1 MNNSIRNITIIA
13 HVDHGK
19 TTLIDNLMKQS
30 GSFRENEIVD
40 ERLMDSGELEKERG
54 ITILAKPASIN
65 WKNSRVNII
74 DTPGHRD
81 FAAEVERVLSM
92 ADGALLLID
101 SAEGVMPQTKFVL
114 AKALRQGL
122 KPIVVINKL
131 DKPDQ
136 RANEVLEE
144 TFDLFVSLDA
154 NEEQLDFPVLY
165 ASGRSGWA
173 SKELDGPREN
183 LNPLLDL
190 IIDQV
195 KPAEFDKSKPFA
207 MLSTLL
213 YADSFLGRSLV
224 GRISQGTAKA
234 NQQIKAINLQREKV
248 DEGRLTKI
256 FRYEGTKKVTIDV
269 GEAGDIVVIAGLEKA
284 NVADTICDLDVNEP
298 IAATPIDPPTMS
310 ITITVNSSPLA
321 GIEGKKLTST
331 QIRDRLVLEAQNN
344 VGITFSENTGKDSFE
359 ISGRGEL
366 MLEILLTQMRREG
379 FEMTVSPP
387 KVLFK
392 KDDNGNRLEPIEEIT
407 MDLDEEYSSKVIDSM
422 NRRKGKLIDL
432 KDTGKDKKRL
442 IFHAPTRGLMGY
454 TSRFLTLTKGNG
466 VINRIFH
473 SYGKFEGEMEVR
485 RNGALISM
493 EKGKAVAFAIYN
505 LQARGEMFVTHND
518 SVYAGMIVGLAP
530 KPGDMII
537 NVMKGKKLTNMRTQ
551 GTDENVVLTPIRKM
565 SIAEQLS
572 ILNGDEA
579 LEITPKSCRLRKAI
593 LDPHERKK
601 SEKSGAAGDMSP
613 GGTGGMGM

>member
-1 MNNSIRNITIIA
+1 MNKKIRNITIIA

-19 TTLIDNLMKQS
+19 TTMIDSLMKQS
-30 GSFRENEIVD
+30 GLFRENEKVE

-54 ITILAKPASIN
+54 ITILAKPASIY
-65 WKNSRVNII
+65 WKDSRINII

-114 AKALRQGL
+114 AKALNQGL
-122 KPIVVINKL
+122 KPIVIINKL
-131 DKPDQ
+131 DKANQ
-136 RANEVLEE
+136 RADKVLDE

-173 SKELDGPREN
+173 SKDIDGPREN
-183 LNPLLDL
+183 LYPLLDL
-190 IIDQV
+190 ILDHV
-195 KPAEFDKSKPFA
+195 SPSKLDLDKPFA
-207 MLSTLL
+207 MLATLL

-224 GRISQGTAKA
+224 GKISQGTARA
-234 NQQIKAINLQREKV
+234 NQQIKAINLDGKQI
-248 DEGRLTKI
+248 DAGRLTKI
-256 FRYEGTKKVTIDV
+256 FRYEGTKRVPIEI
-269 GEAGDIVVIAGLEKA
+269 GEAGDIVIIAGLQNA
-284 NVADTICDLDVNEP
+284 NVADTICDLEVTEP
-298 IAATPIDPPTMS
+298 ISAIPIDPPTMV
-310 ITITVNSSPLA
+310 IKVTANNSPLA
-321 GIEGKKLTST
+321 GTEGKKLTSV
-331 QIRDRLVLEAQNN
+331 QIRARLLQEADNN
-344 VGITFSENTGKDSFE
+344 VGIIFSENKNKDTFE

-387 KVLFK
+387 RVLFR
-392 KDDNGNRLEPIEEIT
+392 KDENGNKLEPIEEIT
-407 MDLDEEYSSKVIDSM
+407 IDLDDEFSSKVIDSM

-432 KDTGKDKKRL
+432 KDTGKGKKRL

-454 TSRFLTLTKGNG
+454 TSKFLTTTKGTG
-466 VINRIFH
+466 VINRIFY
-473 SYGKFEGEMEVR
+473 SFDKFEGKIDSR
-485 RNGALISM
+485 KNGALISM
-493 EKGKAVAFAIYN
+493 ENGKAVAFAIFN
-505 LQARGEMFVTHND
+505 LQARGELFVTHND
-518 SVYAGMIVGLAP
+518 PVYVGQIVGLNNRSE
-530 KPGDMII
+530 DLQI
-537 NVMKGKKLTNMRTQ
+537 NVLKGKKLTNMRTQ

-572 ILNGDEA
+572 ILNFDEA

-593 LDPHERKK
+593 LDPHERKRL
-601 SEKSGAAGDMSP
+601 EKNISI
-613 GGTGGMGM
+613 

>member
-1 MNNSIRNITIIA
+1 MNNNIRNITIIA

-19 TTLIDNLMKQS
+19 TTMIDTLMKQS
-30 GSFRENEIVD
+30 GSFRENEVVD

-65 WKNSRVNII
+65 WKDSRINII

-114 AKALRQGL
+114 AKALKQGL
-122 KPIVVINKL
+122 KPIVIINKL
-131 DKPDQ
+131 DKADQ
-136 RANEVLEE
+136 RANEVLDE

-173 SKELDGPREN
+173 SKEVDGPREN
-183 LNPLLDL
+183 LHPLLDL
-190 IIDQV
+190 ILEHV
-195 KPAEFDKSKPFA
+195 NPAELDKTKPFA

-224 GRISQGTAKA
+224 GKISQGTAKA
-234 NQQIKAINLQREKV
+234 NQPIKAINLKGEKV

-256 FRYEGTKKVTIDV
+256 FRYEGTKKVPIEV
-269 GEAGDIVVIAGLEKA
+269 GEAGDIVIIAGLEKA
-284 NVADTICDLDVNEP
+284 NVADTICDLEVTEP
-298 IAATPIDPPTMS
+298 IHATPIDPPTMS
-310 ITITVNSSPLA
+310 ITISVNSSPLA
-321 GIEGKKLTST
+321 GTEGKKLTST
-331 QIRDRLVLEAQNN
+331 QIRDRLVTEAQNN
-344 VGITFSENTGKDSFE
+344 VGISFSQNNNVDAFV

-387 KVLFK
+387 KVLYQ
-392 KDDNGNRLEPIEEIT
+392 KDENGNRMEPIEEIT
-407 MDLDEEYSSKVIDSM
+407 VDLDEEFSSKIIDSM
-422 NRRKGKLIDL
+422 NRRKGKLLDL

-454 TSRFLTLTKGNG
+454 TSRFLTLTKGTG

-473 SYGKFEGEMEVR
+473 GYGKFEGEMDGR
-485 RNGALISM
+485 KNGALISM
-493 EKGKAVAFAIYN
+493 ANGKAVAFAIFN

-518 SVYAGMIVGLAP
+518 PVYEGMIVGLAP
-530 KPGDMII
+530 KAGDMII
-537 NVMKGKKLTNMRTQ
+537 NVMKGKQLTNMRTQ
-551 GTDENVVLTPIRKM
+551 GTDENVVLTPVRQM

-572 ILNGDEA
+572 MLNTDEA
-579 LEITPKSCRLRKAI
+579 LEITPKSLRLRKAI
-593 LDPHERKK
+593 LNPNDRKK
-601 SEKSGAAGDMSP
+601 NEKSSTP
-613 GGTGGMGM
+613 L

>member
-1 MNNSIRNITIIA
+1 MTTSIRNITIIA

-30 GSFRENEIVD
+30 GSFRENEVVD

-65 WKNSRVNII
+65 WKDSRINII

-114 AKALRQGL
+114 AKALKQGL

-131 DKPDQ
+131 DKADQ
-136 RANEVLEE
+136 RADEVLNE

-154 NEEQLDFPVLY
+154 NEEQLDFPVIY
-165 ASGRSGWA
+165 ASGRSGRA
-173 SKELDGPREN
+173 SNEIDGPREN

-190 IIDQV
+190 VIDHV

-234 NQQIKAINLQREKV
+234 NQQIKAINLDGEKV

-256 FRYEGTKKVTIDV
+256 FRYEGTKKVPIEV

-284 NVADTICDLDVNEP
+284 NVADTICDTEVDIP
-298 IAATPIDPPTMS
+298 IQATPIDPPTMS
-310 ITITVNSSPLA
+310 IKITVNSSPLA
-321 GIEGKKLTST
+321 GTEGKKLTST
-331 QIRDRLVLEAQNN
+331 QIRERLVQEAQNN
-344 VGITFSENTGKDSFE
+344 VGISFSENENKDSFE

-387 KVLFK
+387 RVLFQK
-392 KDDNGNRLEPIEEIT
+392 NENGEKLEPIEEIT
-407 MDLDEEYSSKVIDSM
+407 MDIDEEFSSKVIDSM
-422 NRRKGKLIDL
+422 NKRKGKLIDL
-432 KDTGKDKKRL
+432 KDTGKNKKRL

-454 TSRFLTLTKGNG
+454 TSRFLTLTKGTR

-473 SYGKFEGEMEVR
+473 SYGKFEGDMEGR

-493 EKGKAVAFAIYN
+493 EQGKAVAFAIYN

-518 SVYAGMIVGLAP
+518 PVYSGMIVGLSP

-551 GTDENVVLTPIRKM
+551 GTDENVVLTPVRKM

-572 ILNGDEA
+572 MLNSDEA
-579 LEITPKSCRLRKAI
+579 LEITPNSCRLRKAV

-601 SEKSGAAGDMSP
+601 LSKLSEAS
-613 GGTGGMGM
+613 

>member
-1 MNNSIRNITIIA
+1 MKNNIRNITIIA

-19 TTLIDNLMKQS
+19 TTMIDTLMKQS
-30 GSFRENEIVD
+30 GSFRENEVVD

-54 ITILAKPASIN
+54 ITILAKPASID
-65 WKNSRVNII
+65 WQESRVNII

-114 AKALRQGL
+114 AKALKQGL

-131 DKPDQ
+131 DKADQ
-136 RANEVLEE
+136 RANEVLDE

-173 SKELDGPREN
+173 SKEVDGPREN
-183 LNPLLDL
+183 LHPLLDL
-190 IIDQV
+190 IIEHV
-195 KPAEFDKSKPFA
+195 KPAELDKTKPFA

-234 NQQIKAINLQREKV
+234 NQPIKAINLKGEKV
-248 DEGRLTKI
+248 DEGKLTKI
-256 FRYEGTKKVTIDV
+256 FRYEGTKKVPIEI

-284 NVADTICDLDVNEP
+284 NVADTICDPELNEP
-298 IAATPIDPPTMS
+298 IPATPIDPPTMS
-310 ITITVNSSPLA
+310 ITISVNSSPLA
-321 GIEGKKLTST
+321 GTEGKKLTST
-331 QIRDRLVLEAQNN
+331 QIRDRLVSEAQNN
-344 VGITFSENTGKDSFE
+344 VGITFSQNANVDSFV

-387 KVLFK
+387 KVLYQ
-392 KDDNGNRLEPIEEIT
+392 KDEAGNKLEPIEEIT
-407 MDLDEEYSSKVIDSM
+407 VDLDEEYSSKIIDSM
-422 NRRKGKLIDL
+422 NRRKGKLLDL
-432 KDTGKDKKRL
+432 KDTGKNKKRL
-442 IFHAPTRGLMGY
+442 VFHAPTRGLMGY
-454 TSRFLTLTKGNG
+454 TSRFLTLTKGTG

-473 SYGKFEGEMEVR
+473 GYGKFEGEMDGR
-485 RNGALISM
+485 KNGALISM
-493 EKGKAVAFAIYN
+493 STGKAVAFAIFN

-518 SVYAGMIVGLAP
+518 PVYEGMIVGLTP

-537 NVMKGKKLTNMRTQ
+537 NVMKGKQLTNMRTQ
-551 GTDENVVLTPIRKM
+551 GTDENVVLTPVRQM

-572 ILNGDEA
+572 MLNTDEA
-579 LEITPKSCRLRKAI
+579 LEITPKSLRLRKAI
-593 LDPHERKK
+593 LNPHDRKK
-601 SEKSGAAGDMSP
+601 SEKSGAAA
-613 GGTGGMGM
+613 

>member
-1 MNNSIRNITIIA
+1 MDNNIRNITIIA

-19 TTLIDNLMKQS
+19 TTMIDALMKQS
-30 GSFRENEIVD
+30 GSFRENEVIE

-65 WKNSRVNII
+65 WQDSRINII

-114 AKALRQGL
+114 AKTLKQGL
-122 KPIVVINKL
+122 KPIVIINKL

-136 RANEVLEE
+136 RAEEVLDE

-173 SKELDGPREN
+173 SKEVDGPREN
-183 LNPLLDL
+183 LHPLLDL
-190 IIDQV
+190 ILEHVQPD
-195 KPAEFDKSKPFA
+195 ELDSNKPFA

-224 GRISQGTAKA
+224 GKISQGSAKA
-234 NQQIKAINLQREKV
+234 NQKIKAINLQGEKV

-256 FRYEGTKKVTIDV
+256 FRYEGTKKVPIEV

-284 NVADTICDLDVNEP
+284 NVADTICDLEINEP
-298 IAATPIDPPTMS
+298 IPATPIDPPTMS
-310 ITITVNSSPLA
+310 IKVTVNSSPLA
-321 GIEGKKLTST
+321 GTEGKKLTST
-331 QIRDRLVLEAQNN
+331 QIRDRLILEAQNN
-344 VGITFSENTGKDSFE
+344 VGITFSENKNNDTFE

-379 FEMTVSPP
+379 FEMTISPP

-392 KDDNGNRLEPIEEIT
+392 KDENGNKLEPIEEIT
-407 MDLDEEYSSKVIDSM
+407 MDLDEEHSSKVIDSM

-466 VINRIFH
+466 IINRIFH
-473 SYGKFEGEMEVR
+473 SYGKYEGEMEGR

-493 EKGKAVAFAIYN
+493 ETGKAVAFAIFN

-518 SVYAGMIVGLAP
+518 PVYVGMIVGLAP
-530 KPGDMII
+530 KAGDLQI

-551 GTDENVVLTPIRKM
+551 GTDENVVLTPVRKM

-572 ILNGDEA
+572 ILNTDEA

-593 LDPHERKK
+593 LNPHERKK
-601 SEKSGAAGDMSP
+601 SERASASAA
-613 GGTGGMGM
+613 

>member
-1 MNNSIRNITIIA
+1 MSNNIRNITIIA

-19 TTLIDNLMKQS
+19 TTMIDNLMKQS
-30 GSFRENEIVD
+30 GSFRDNEVVD

-65 WKNSRVNII
+65 WKDSRINII

-114 AKALRQGL
+114 AKALKQGL

-131 DKPDQ
+131 DKADQ
-136 RANEVLEE
+136 RANEVLDE

-154 NEEQLDFPVLY
+154 NEDQLDFPVLY

-173 SKELDGPREN
+173 SKEVDGLREN
-183 LNPLLDL
+183 LHPLLDL
-190 IIDQV
+190 IIEHV
-195 KPAEFDKSKPFA
+195 KPAELDKTKPFA

-234 NQQIKAINLQREKV
+234 NQPIKAINLKGEKV
-248 DEGRLTKI
+248 DEGKLTKI
-256 FRYEGTKKVTIDV
+256 FRYEGTKKVPIEI

-284 NVADTICDLDVNEP
+284 NVADTICDPELNEP
-298 IAATPIDPPTMS
+298 IPATPIDPPTMS
-310 ITITVNSSPLA
+310 ITISVNSSPLA
-321 GIEGKKLTST
+321 GTEGKKLTST
-331 QIRDRLVLEAQNN
+331 QIRDRLVSEAQNN
-344 VGITFSENTGKDSFE
+344 VGITFSQNANVDSFV

-387 KVLFK
+387 KVLFQ
-392 KDDNGNRLEPIEEIT
+392 KDEAGNKLEPIEEIT
-407 MDLDEEYSSKVIDSM
+407 VDLDEEFSSKIIDSM
-422 NRRKGKLIDL
+422 NRRKGKLLDL

-442 IFHAPTRGLMGY
+442 VFHAPTRGLMGY
-454 TSRFLTLTKGNG
+454 TSRFLTLTKGTG

-473 SYGKFEGEMEVR
+473 GYGKFEGEMDGR
-485 RNGALISM
+485 KNGALISM
-493 EKGKAVAFAIYN
+493 STGKAVAFAIFN

-518 SVYAGMIVGLAP
+518 PVYEGMIVGITP

-537 NVMKGKKLTNMRTQ
+537 NVMKGKQLTNMRTQ
-551 GTDENVVLTPIRKM
+551 GTDENVVLTPVRQM

-572 ILNGDEA
+572 MLNTDEA
-579 LEITPKSCRLRKAI
+579 LEITPKSLRLRKAI
-593 LDPHERKK
+593 LNPHDRKK
-601 SEKSGAAGDMSP
+601 SEKSGAAA
-613 GGTGGMGM
+613 

>member
-1 MNNSIRNITIIA
+1 MSNNIRNITIIA

-19 TTLIDNLMKQS
+19 TTMIDNLMKQS
-30 GSFRENEIVD
+30 GSFRENEVVD

-54 ITILAKPASIN
+54 ITILAKPASID
-65 WKNSRVNII
+65 WQNSRVNII

-114 AKALRQGL
+114 AKALKQGL

-131 DKPDQ
+131 DKADQ
-136 RANEVLEE
+136 RANEVLDE

-154 NEEQLDFPVLY
+154 NEEQLDFPVMY

-173 SKELDGPREN
+173 SKEVDGPRDN
-183 LNPLLDL
+183 LHPLLDL
-190 IIDQV
+190 IIDHV
-195 KPAEFDKSKPFA
+195 KPAELDKTKPFA

-234 NQQIKAINLQREKV
+234 NQPIKAINLKGEKV
-248 DEGRLTKI
+248 DEGKLTKI
-256 FRYEGTKKVTIDV
+256 FRYEGTKKVPIEV

-284 NVADTICDLDVNEP
+284 NVADTICDPELNDP
-298 IAATPIDPPTMS
+298 IPATPIDPPTMS
-310 ITITVNSSPLA
+310 ITISVNSSPLA
-321 GIEGKKLTST
+321 GTEGKKLTST
-331 QIRDRLVLEAQNN
+331 QIRDRLVQEAQNN
-344 VGITFSENTGKDSFE
+344 VGITFSQNANVDSFV

-387 KVLFK
+387 KVLYQQ
-392 KDDNGNRLEPIEEIT
+392 DEAGNKLEPIEEIT
-407 MDLDEEYSSKVIDSM
+407 VDLDEEFSSKIIDSM
-422 NRRKGKLIDL
+422 NRRKGKLLDL

-454 TSRFLTLTKGNG
+454 TSRFLTLTKGTG

-473 SYGKFEGEMEVR
+473 GYGKFEGEMDGR
-485 RNGALISM
+485 KNGALISM
-493 EKGKAVAFAIYN
+493 ATGKAVAFAIFN

-518 SVYAGMIVGLAP
+518 PVYEGMIVGLAP

-537 NVMKGKKLTNMRTQ
+537 NVMKGKQLTNMRTQ
-551 GTDENVVLTPIRKM
+551 GTDENVVLTPVRKM

-572 ILNGDEA
+572 MLNTDEA
-579 LEITPKSCRLRKAI
+579 LEITPKSLRLRKAI
-593 LDPHERKK
+593 LNPNDRKK
-601 SEKSGAAGDMSP
+601 NEKSSTP
-613 GGTGGMGM
+613 L

>member
-1 MNNSIRNITIIA
+1 MSNNIRNITIIA

-19 TTLIDNLMKQS
+19 TTMIDNLMKQS
-30 GSFRENEIVD
+30 GSFRENEVVD

-54 ITILAKPASIN
+54 ITILAKPASID
-65 WKNSRVNII
+65 WQGTRVNII

-114 AKALRQGL
+114 AKALKQGL

-131 DKPDQ
+131 DKADQ
-136 RANEVLEE
+136 RANEVLDE

-154 NEEQLDFPVLY
+154 NEEQLDFPVMY

-173 SKELDGPREN
+173 DKEVDGPREN
-183 LNPLLDL
+183 LHPLLDL
-190 IIDQV
+190 IIEHV
-195 KPAEFDKSKPFA
+195 KPADLDKTKPFA

-224 GRISQGTAKA
+224 GKISQGTAKA
-234 NQQIKAINLQREKV
+234 NQPIKAINLKGEKV

-256 FRYEGTKKVTIDV
+256 FRYEGTKKVPIEV

-284 NVADTICDLDVNEP
+284 NVADTICDLEVNDP
-298 IAATPIDPPTMS
+298 LPATPIDPPTMS
-310 ITITVNSSPLA
+310 ITISVNSSPLA
-321 GIEGKKLTST
+321 GTEGKKLTST
-331 QIRDRLVLEAQNN
+331 QIRDRLVTEAQNN
-344 VGITFSENTGKDSFE
+344 VGISFSQNANVDAFV

-387 KVLFK
+387 KVLYQ

-407 MDLDEEYSSKVIDSM
+407 VDVDEEFSSKIIDSM
-422 NRRKGKLIDL
+422 NRRKGKLLDL

-454 TSRFLTLTKGNG
+454 TSRFLTLTKGTG

-473 SYGKFEGEMEVR
+473 GYGKFEGEMDGR
-485 RNGALISM
+485 KNGALISM
-493 EKGKAVAFAIYN
+493 ANGKAVAFAIFN

-518 SVYAGMIVGLAP
+518 PVYEGMIVGLAP

-537 NVMKGKKLTNMRTQ
+537 NVMKGKQLTNIRTQ
-551 GTDENVVLTPIRKM
+551 GTDENVVLTPVRQM

-572 ILNGDEA
+572 MLNTDEA
-579 LEITPKSCRLRKAI
+579 LEITPKSLRLRKAI
-593 LDPHERKK
+593 LNPNDRKK
-601 SEKSGAAGDMSP
+601 NEKSGTP
-613 GGTGGMGM
+613 L

>member
-1 MNNSIRNITIIA
+1 MNTPIRNITIIA

-30 GSFRENEIVD
+30 GSFRDNEIID

-65 WKNSRVNII
+65 WKDSRVNII

-114 AKALRQGL
+114 AKALKQGL

-131 DKPDQ
+131 DKADQ
-136 RANEVLEE
+136 RANEVLDE

-154 NEEQLDFPVLY
+154 NEEQLDFPVIY

-173 SKELDGPREN
+173 DKKVDGPRKN
-183 LNPLLDL
+183 LNTLLDL
-190 IIDQV
+190 IIEHV
-195 KPAEFDKSKPFA
+195 KPVEFDKNKPFA

-213 YADSFLGRSLV
+213 YADSYLGRSLV

-234 NQQIKAINLQREKV
+234 NQQIKAINLKGEKV

-256 FRYEGTKKVTIDV
+256 FRYEGNKKVPIEI
-269 GEAGDIVVIAGLEKA
+269 GEAGDIVIVAGLEKA
-284 NVADTICDLDVNEP
+284 NVADTICDLEVNNP
-298 IAATPIDPPTMS
+298 IKATPIDPPTMS
-310 ITITVNSSPLA
+310 IKITVNSSPLA
-321 GIEGKKLTST
+321 GTEGKKLTST
-331 QIRDRLVLEAQNN
+331 QIRERLILEAQNN
-344 VGITFSENTGKDSFE
+344 VGITFSENENRDSFE

-387 KVLFK
+387 KVLYNRN
-392 KDDNGNRLEPIEEIT
+392 DNGDKLEPIEEIT
-407 MDLDEEYSSKVIDSM
+407 VDLDEEYSSKVIDSM

-432 KDTGKDKKRL
+432 KDTGKNKKRL
-442 IFHAPTRGLMGY
+442 LFHAPTRGLMGY
-454 TSRFLTLTKGNG
+454 TSRFLTLTKGTG

-473 SYGKFEGEMEVR
+473 SYGNFEGEMEGR

-493 EKGKAVAFAIYN
+493 EQGKAVAFAIFN

-518 SVYAGMIVGLAP
+518 PVYTGMIVGLAP

-551 GTDENVVLTPIRKM
+551 GTDENVVLTPVRKM

-572 ILNGDEA
+572 MLNTDEA

-601 SEKSGAAGDMSP
+601 SEKSIKTA
-613 GGTGGMGM
+613 

>member
-1 MNNSIRNITIIA
+1 MDNNIRNITIIA

-19 TTLIDNLMKQS
+19 TTMIDALMKQS
-30 GSFRENEIVD
+30 GSFRENEVIE

-65 WKNSRVNII
+65 WQDSRINII

-114 AKALRQGL
+114 AKTLKQGL
-122 KPIVVINKL
+122 KPIVIINKL

-136 RANEVLEE
+136 RAEKVLDE

-173 SKELDGPREN
+173 SKEIDGSREN
-183 LNPLLDL
+183 LHPLLDL
-190 IIDQV
+190 ILEHV
-195 KPAEFDKSKPFA
+195 KPDELDKNKPFA

-224 GRISQGTAKA
+224 GKISQGSPKA
-234 NQQIKAINLQREKV
+234 NQQIKAINLQGEKV

-256 FRYEGTKKVTIDV
+256 FRYEGTKKVPIEV

-284 NVADTICDLDVNEP
+284 NVADTICNLEVNQP
-298 IAATPIDPPTMS
+298 ISATPIDPPTMA
-310 ITITVNSSPLA
+310 IKVTVNSSPLA
-321 GIEGKKLTST
+321 GTEGKKLTST
-331 QIRDRLVLEAQNN
+331 QIRSRLILEAQNN
-344 VGITFSENTGKDSFE
+344 VGITFSENQHKDAFE

-387 KVLFK
+387 RVLFR
-392 KDDNGNRLEPIEEIT
+392 KDENGNKLEPIEEIT
-407 MDLDEEYSSKVIDSM
+407 MDLDEEHSSKVIDSM

-454 TSRFLTLTKGNG
+454 TSRFLTLTKGTG

-473 SYGKFEGEMEVR
+473 SYGKYEGEMDGR

-493 EKGKAVAFAIYN
+493 EKGKAVAFAIFN

-551 GTDENVVLTPIRKM
+551 GTDENVVLTPVRKM

-572 ILNGDEA
+572 MLNSDEA

-593 LDPHERKK
+593 LNPHERKK
-601 SEKSGAAGDMSP
+601 SEKSGAAA
-613 GGTGGMGM
+613 

>member
-1 MNNSIRNITIIA
+1 MTKDIRNITIIA

-19 TTLIDNLMKQS
+19 TTLIDTLMKQS
-30 GSFRENEIVD
+30 GSFRDNEVVE
-40 ERLMDSGELEKERG
+40 ERVMDSGELEKERG
-54 ITILAKPASIN
+54 ITILAKPTSID
-65 WKNSRVNII
+65 WKESRVNII

-81 FAAEVERVLSM
+81 FAAEVERVLHM

-114 AKALRQGL
+114 AKALKQGL

-131 DKPDQ
+131 DKADQ
-136 RANEVLEE
+136 RANEVLDE

-173 SKELDGPREN
+173 SKEINGPREN
-183 LNPLLDL
+183 LHPLLDL
-190 IIDQV
+190 IINHV
-195 KPAEFDKSKPFA
+195 KPAKLDKTKPFA

-224 GRISQGTAKA
+224 GRINQGTARA
-234 NQQIKAINLQREKV
+234 NQQIKAINLKNEKV

-256 FRYEGTKKVTIDV
+256 FRYEGTKKVPIEI
-269 GEAGDIVVIAGLEKA
+269 GEAGDIVIIAGLEKA
-284 NVADTICDLDVNEP
+284 NVADTICDLEINEP
-298 IAATPIDPPTMS
+298 ISATPIDPPTMS
-310 ITITVNSSPLA
+310 ITVTVNSSPLA
-321 GIEGKKLTST
+321 GTEGKKLTST
-331 QIRDRLVLEAQNN
+331 QIRSRLMLEAENN
-344 VGITFSENTGKDSFE
+344 VGITFGENENKDAFV

-387 KVLFK
+387 KVLFQ
-392 KDDNGNRLEPIEEIT
+392 KDNNGNKLEPIEEIT
-407 MDLDEEYSSKVIDSM
+407 MDLDEEHSSKVIDSM

-432 KDTGKDKKRL
+432 KDTGKNKKRL

-454 TSRFLTLTKGNG
+454 TSRFLTLTKGTG
-466 VINRIFH
+466 VINRLFH
-473 SYGKFEGEMEVR
+473 AYGAYTGDMEGR

-493 EKGKAVAFAIYN
+493 EKGKAVAFAIFN

-518 SVYAGMIVGLAP
+518 PVYEGMIVGLSS
-530 KPGDMII
+530 KSGDLEI

-551 GTDENVVLTPIRKM
+551 GTDENVVLTPVRKM
-565 SIAEQLS
+565 AIAEQLS
-572 ILNGDEA
+572 MLNTDEA

-593 LDPHERKK
+593 LNPHDRKRQSK
-601 SEKSGAAGDMSP
+601 AS
-613 GGTGGMGM
+613 

>member
-1 MNNSIRNITIIA
+1 MNNNIRNITIIA

-19 TTLIDNLMKQS
+19 TTMIDTLMKQS
-30 GSFRENEIVD
+30 GSFRENEVVD
-40 ERLMDSGELEKERG
+40 ERLMDSGELEKERE
-54 ITILAKPASIN
+54 ITILAKPASIT
-65 WKNSRVNII
+65 WKDSRINII

-114 AKALRQGL
+114 AKALKQGL
-122 KPIVVINKL
+122 KPIVIINKL
-131 DKPDQ
+131 DKADQ
-136 RANEVLEE
+136 RANEVLDE

-173 SKELDGPREN
+173 SKEVDGPREN
-183 LNPLLDL
+183 LHPLLDL
-190 IIDQV
+190 ILEHV
-195 KPAEFDKSKPFA
+195 KPDDLDKTKPFA

-224 GRISQGTAKA
+224 GKISQGTAKA
-234 NQQIKAINLQREKV
+234 NQPIKAINLKGEKV

-256 FRYEGTKKVTIDV
+256 FRYEGTKKVPIEV
-269 GEAGDIVVIAGLEKA
+269 GEAGDIVIIAGLEKA
-284 NVADTICDLDVNEP
+284 NVADTICDPEVNEP
-298 IAATPIDPPTMS
+298 LPATPIDPPTMS
-310 ITITVNSSPLA
+310 ITISVNSSPLA
-321 GIEGKKLTST
+321 GTEGKKLTST
-331 QIRDRLVLEAQNN
+331 QIRDRLVTEAQNN
-344 VGITFSENTGKDSFE
+344 VGISFSQNNNVDAFV

-387 KVLFK
+387 KVLYQ
-392 KDDNGNRLEPIEEIT
+392 KDENGNRMEPIEEIT
-407 MDLDEEYSSKVIDSM
+407 VDLDEEFSSKIIDSM
-422 NRRKGKLIDL
+422 NRRKGKLLDL

-454 TSRFLTLTKGNG
+454 TSRFLTLTKGTG

-473 SYGKFEGEMEVR
+473 GYGKFEGEMDGR
-485 RNGALISM
+485 KNGALISM
-493 EKGKAVAFAIYN
+493 SNGKAVAFAIFN

-518 SVYAGMIVGLAP
+518 PVYEGMIVGLAP
-530 KPGDMII
+530 KAGDMII
-537 NVMKGKKLTNMRTQ
+537 NVMKGKQLTNMRTQ
-551 GTDENVVLTPIRKM
+551 GTDENVVLTPVRQM

-572 ILNGDEA
+572 MLNTDEA
-579 LEITPKSCRLRKAI
+579 LEITPKSLRLRKAI
-593 LDPHERKK
+593 LNPNDRKK
-601 SEKSGAAGDMSP
+601 NEKSSTP
-613 GGTGGMGM
+613 L

>member
-1 MNNSIRNITIIA
+1 MSNNIRNITIIA

-19 TTLIDNLMKQS
+19 TTMIDSLMKQS
-30 GSFRENEIVD
+30 GSFRENEVIE

-65 WKNSRVNII
+65 WQDSRINII

-114 AKALRQGL
+114 AKALKQGL

-136 RANEVLEE
+136 RANEVLDE

-154 NEEQLDFPVLY
+154 NEEQLDFPVIY

-173 SKELDGPREN
+173 SKEIDGTRKN

-190 IIDQV
+190 VIDHV
-195 KPAEFDKSKPFA
+195 KPPKLDNTKPFA

-213 YADSFLGRSLV
+213 YADTFLGRSLV

-234 NQQIKAINLQREKV
+234 NQQIKAINLNGKKV

-256 FRYEGTKKVTIDV
+256 FRYEGTKKVPIEV
-269 GEAGDIVVIAGLEKA
+269 GEAGDIVVVAGLEKA
-284 NVADTICDLDVNEP
+284 NVADTICDLVINDP
-298 IAATPIDPPTMS
+298 IKATPIDPPTMS
-310 ITITVNSSPLA
+310 IKITANKSTLA
-321 GIEGKKLTST
+321 NKKKKKLTST
-331 QIRDRLVLEAQNN
+331 QIRERLILEAQNN
-344 VGITFSENTGKDSFE
+344 VGITFAENDNKDAFE

-387 KVLFK
+387 KVLYQQDKDGK
-392 KDDNGNRLEPIEEIT
+392 KLEPIEEIT
-407 MDLDEEYSSKVIDSM
+407 MDLDEEYSSKVIDSI

-454 TSRFLTLTKGNG
+454 TSRFLTLTKGTG

-473 SYGKFEGEMEVR
+473 SYGRFEGEMEGR

-493 EKGKAVAFAIYN
+493 EQGKAVAFAIFN
-505 LQARGEMFVTHND
+505 LQARGEMFITHND
-518 SVYAGMIVGLAP
+518 PVYTGMIVGLAP

-551 GTDENVVLTPIRKM
+551 GTDENVVLTPVRKM

-572 ILNGDEA
+572 ILNTDEA

-593 LDPHERKK
+593 LNPHERKK
-601 SEKSGAAGDMSP
+601 SEKILAQ
-613 GGTGGMGM
+613 

>member
-1 MNNSIRNITIIA
+1 MINNIRNITIIA

-19 TTLIDNLMKQS
+19 TTMIDSLMKQS
-30 GSFRENEIVD
+30 GSFRENEIVE

-65 WKNSRVNII
+65 WKNSRINII

-114 AKALRQGL
+114 SKALKQGL
-122 KPIVVINKL
+122 KPIVIINKL
-131 DKPDQ
+131 DKLNQ
-136 RANEVLEE
+136 RAEEVLDE

-173 SKELDGPREN
+173 SKEVDGSKEN
-183 LNPLLDL
+183 LHPLLDL
-190 IIDQV
+190 ILEHV
-195 KPAEFDKSKPFA
+195 KPAELDDSKPFA

-213 YADSFLGRSLV
+213 YADTFLGRSLV
-224 GRISQGTAKA
+224 GKISQGTAKA
-234 NQQIKAINLQREKV
+234 NQQIKAINLQGEKV

-256 FRYEGTKKVTIDV
+256 FRYEGTKKVPIEV
-269 GEAGDIVVIAGLEKA
+269 GVAGDIVVIAGLEKA
-284 NVADTICDLDVNEP
+284 NVADTICNLEVKDP
-298 IAATPIDPPTMS
+298 IPATPIDPPTMS
-310 ITITVNSSPLA
+310 IKVTVNSSPLA

-331 QIRDRLVLEAQNN
+331 QIRDRLILEAQNN
-344 VGITFSENTGKDSFE
+344 VGITFSENENNDAFE

-387 KVLFK
+387 KVLYQQ
-392 KDDNGNRLEPIEEIT
+392 DENGNKLEPIEEIT
-407 MDLDEEYSSKVIDSM
+407 IDLDEEHSSKVIDSM

-442 IFHAPTRGLMGY
+442 IFRAPTRGLMGY

-473 SYGKFEGEMEVR
+473 SYGKYEGEMEGR

-493 EKGKAVAFAIYN
+493 ETGKAVAFAIFN

-518 SVYAGMIVGLAP
+518 PIYVGMIVGLAP
-530 KPGDMII
+530 KSGDLQI

-551 GTDENVVLTPIRKM
+551 GTDENVVLTPVRKM

-572 ILNGDEA
+572 ILNNDEA

-593 LDPHERKK
+593 LDPHARKK
-601 SEKSGAAGDMSP
+601 SEKSSASAA
-613 GGTGGMGM
+613 

>member
-1 MNNSIRNITIIA
+1 MRNNIRNITIIA

-19 TTLIDNLMKQS
+19 TTMIDSLMKQS
-30 GSFRENEIVD
+30 GSFRENEVVE

-65 WKNSRVNII
+65 WQGSRINII

-114 AKALRQGL
+114 AKTLKQGL
-122 KPIVVINKL
+122 KPIVIINKL

-136 RANEVLEE
+136 RAEEVLDE

-173 SKELDGPREN
+173 NKEVDGSREN
-183 LNPLLDL
+183 LHPLLDL
-190 IIDQV
+190 ILEHVQPEKLDNN
-195 KPAEFDKSKPFA
+195 KPFA

-224 GRISQGTAKA
+224 GKISQGSAKA
-234 NQQIKAINLQREKV
+234 NQQIKAINLKGEKV

-256 FRYEGTKKVTIDV
+256 FRYEGTKKVPIEV

-284 NVADTICDLDVNEP
+284 NVADTICDLEVNEP
-298 IAATPIDPPTMS
+298 IPATPIDPPTMS
-310 ITITVNSSPLA
+310 IKVTVNSSPLA
-321 GIEGKKLTST
+321 GTEGKKLTST
-331 QIRDRLVLEAQNN
+331 QIRERLILESQNN
-344 VGITFSENTGKDSFE
+344 VGITFSENKNNDAFE

-392 KDDNGNRLEPIEEIT
+392 KDENGNKLEPIEEIT

-473 SYGKFEGEMEVR
+473 SYGKYEGEMEGR

-493 EKGKAVAFAIYN
+493 ETGKAVAFAIFN

-518 SVYAGMIVGLAP
+518 PVYVGMIVGLAP
-530 KPGDMII
+530 KAGDLQI

-551 GTDENVVLTPIRKM
+551 GTDENVVLTPVRKM

-572 ILNGDEA
+572 ILNTDEA
-579 LEITPKSCRLRKAI
+579 LEITPRSCRLRKAI
-593 LDPHERKK
+593 LNPHERKK
-601 SEKSGAAGDMSP
+601 SEKASASAA
-613 GGTGGMGM
+613 

>member
-1 MNNSIRNITIIA
+1 MNNNIRNITIIA

-19 TTLIDNLMKQS
+19 TTMIDTLMKQS
-30 GSFRENEIVD
+30 GSFRENEVVD

-65 WKNSRVNII
+65 WKDSRINII

-114 AKALRQGL
+114 AKALKQGL
-122 KPIVVINKL
+122 RPIVIINKL
-131 DKPDQ
+131 DKADQ
-136 RANEVLEE
+136 RADEVLDE

-173 SKELDGPREN
+173 SKEVDGPREN
-183 LNPLLDL
+183 LHPLLDL
-190 IIDQV
+190 IIEHV
-195 KPAEFDKSKPFA
+195 NPAELDKTKPFA

-224 GRISQGTAKA
+224 GKISQGTAKA
-234 NQQIKAINLQREKV
+234 NQPIKAINLKGEKV

-256 FRYEGTKKVTIDV
+256 FRYEGTKKVPIEV
-269 GEAGDIVVIAGLEKA
+269 GEAGDIVIIAGLEKA
-284 NVADTICDLDVNEP
+284 NVADTICDLEVTEP
-298 IAATPIDPPTMS
+298 IHATPIDPPTMS
-310 ITITVNSSPLA
+310 ITISVNSSPLA
-321 GIEGKKLTST
+321 GTEGKKLTST
-331 QIRDRLVLEAQNN
+331 QIRDRLVTEAQNN
-344 VGITFSENTGKDSFE
+344 VGISFSQNNNVDAFV

-387 KVLFK
+387 KVLFQ
-392 KDDNGNRLEPIEEIT
+392 KDENGNRMEPIEEIT
-407 MDLDEEYSSKVIDSM
+407 VDLDEEFSSKIIDSM
-422 NRRKGKLIDL
+422 NRRKGKLLDL

-454 TSRFLTLTKGNG
+454 TSRFLTLTKGTG

-473 SYGKFEGEMEVR
+473 GYGKFEGEMDGR
-485 RNGALISM
+485 KNGALISM
-493 EKGKAVAFAIYN
+493 ANGKAVAFAIFN

-518 SVYAGMIVGLAP
+518 PVYEGMIVGLAP
-530 KPGDMII
+530 KAGDMII
-537 NVMKGKKLTNMRTQ
+537 NVMKGKQLTNMRTQ
-551 GTDENVVLTPIRKM
+551 GTDENVVLTPVRQM

-572 ILNGDEA
+572 MLNTDEA
-579 LEITPKSCRLRKAI
+579 LEITPKSLRLRKAI
-593 LDPHERKK
+593 LNPNDRKK
-601 SEKSGAAGDMSP
+601 NEKSSTP
-613 GGTGGMGM
+613 L

>member
-1 MNNSIRNITIIA
+1 MTTSIRNITIIA

-30 GSFRENEIVD
+30 GSFRENEVVD

-65 WKNSRVNII
+65 WKDSRINII

-114 AKALRQGL
+114 AKALKQGL

-131 DKPDQ
+131 DKADQ
-136 RANEVLEE
+136 RADEVLNE

-154 NEEQLDFPVLY
+154 NEEQLDFPVIY

-173 SKELDGPREN
+173 SNEIDGPREN

-190 IIDQV
+190 VIDHV

-234 NQQIKAINLQREKV
+234 NQQIKAINLDGEKV

-256 FRYEGTKKVTIDV
+256 FRYEGTKKVPIEV

-284 NVADTICDLDVNEP
+284 NVADTICDTEVDTP
-298 IAATPIDPPTMS
+298 IQATPIDPPTMS
-310 ITITVNSSPLA
+310 IKITVNSSPLA
-321 GIEGKKLTST
+321 GTEGKKLTRT
-331 QIRDRLVLEAQNN
+331 QIRERLVQEAQNN
-344 VGITFSENTGKDSFE
+344 VGISFSENENKDSFE

-387 KVLFK
+387 RVLFQK
-392 KDDNGNRLEPIEEIT
+392 NENGEKLEPIEEIT
-407 MDLDEEYSSKVIDSM
+407 MDLDEEFSSKVIDSM
-422 NRRKGKLIDL
+422 NKRKGKLIDL
-432 KDTGKDKKRL
+432 KDTGKNKKRL

-454 TSRFLTLTKGNG
+454 TSRFLTLTKGTG

-473 SYGKFEGEMEVR
+473 SYGKFEGDMEGR

-493 EKGKAVAFAIYN
+493 EQGKAVAFAIYN

-518 SVYAGMIVGLAP
+518 PVYSGMIVGLSP

-551 GTDENVVLTPIRKM
+551 GTDENVVLTPVRKM

-572 ILNGDEA
+572 MLNSDEA
-579 LEITPKSCRLRKAI
+579 LEITPNSCRLRKAV

-601 SEKSGAAGDMSP
+601 LSKLSEAS
-613 GGTGGMGM
+613 

>member
-1 MNNSIRNITIIA
+1 MTTSIRNITIIA

-30 GSFRENEIVD
+30 GSFRENEVVD

-65 WKNSRVNII
+65 WKDSRINII

-114 AKALRQGL
+114 AKALKQGL

-131 DKPDQ
+131 DKADQ
-136 RANEVLEE
+136 RADEVLNE

-154 NEEQLDFPVLY
+154 NEEQLDFPVIY

-173 SKELDGPREN
+173 SNEIDGPREN

-190 IIDQV
+190 VIDHV
-195 KPAEFDKSKPFA
+195 KPGEFDKSKPFA

-234 NQQIKAINLQREKV
+234 NQQIKAINLDGEKV

-256 FRYEGTKKVTIDV
+256 FRYEGTKKVPIEV

-284 NVADTICDLDVNEP
+284 NVADTICDTEVDIP
-298 IAATPIDPPTMS
+298 IQATPIDPPTMS
-310 ITITVNSSPLA
+310 IKITVNSSPLA
-321 GIEGKKLTST
+321 GTEGKKLTST
-331 QIRDRLVLEAQNN
+331 QIRERLVQEAQNN
-344 VGITFSENTGKDSFE
+344 VGISFSENENKDSFE

-387 KVLFK
+387 RVLFQK
-392 KDDNGNRLEPIEEIT
+392 NENGEKLEPIEEIT
-407 MDLDEEYSSKVIDSM
+407 MDLDEEFSSKVIDSM
-422 NRRKGKLIDL
+422 NKRKGKLIDL
-432 KDTGKDKKRL
+432 KDTGKNKKRL

-454 TSRFLTLTKGNG
+454 TSRFLTLTKGTG

-473 SYGKFEGEMEVR
+473 SYGKFEGDMEGR

-493 EKGKAVAFAIYN
+493 EQGKAVAFAIYN

-518 SVYAGMIVGLAP
+518 PVYSGMIVGLSP

-551 GTDENVVLTPIRKM
+551 GTDENVVLTPVRKM

-572 ILNGDEA
+572 MLNSDEA
-579 LEITPKSCRLRKAI
+579 LEITPNSCRLRKAV

-601 SEKSGAAGDMSP
+601 LSKLSEAS
-613 GGTGGMGM
+613 

>member
-1 MNNSIRNITIIA
+1 MSQEIRNITIIA

-30 GSFRENEIVD
+30 GSFRENEIVN

-54 ITILAKPASIN
+54 ITILAKPAAIN
-65 WKNSRVNII
+65 WKNSRINII

-81 FAAEVERVLSM
+81 FASEVERVLSM

-114 AKALRQGL
+114 AKALKQGL

-131 DKPDQ
+131 DKADQ
-136 RANEVLEE
+136 RANEVLDE

-154 NEEQLDFPVLY
+154 NEEQLDFPVIY
-165 ASGRSGWA
+165 ASGRLGWA
-173 SKELDGPREN
+173 DKEIDGPRKN
-183 LNPLLDL
+183 LNPLLNK
-190 IIDQV
+190 IIEHT
-195 KPAEFDKSKPFA
+195 KPAKLDKSKPFA

-213 YADSFLGRSLV
+213 YSDSFLGRSLV
-224 GRISQGTAKA
+224 GKIAQGTAKA
-234 NQQIKAINLQREKV
+234 NQTIKAINLEGKKI

-256 FRYEGTKKVTIDV
+256 FRYEGTKKVPIEI

-284 NVADTICDLDVNEP
+284 NVADTICDLNVNEP
-298 IAATPIDPPTMS
+298 ITATPIDPPTMS
-310 ITITVNSSPLA
+310 ITITVNTSPLA
-321 GIEGKKLTST
+321 GTEGKKLTST
-331 QIRDRLVLEAQNN
+331 QIRSRLIQEAQNN
-344 VGITFSENTGKDSFE
+344 VGISFSEDNNDDTFVV
-359 ISGRGEL
+359 SGRGEL

-392 KDDNGNRLEPIEEIT
+392 TDEKGKKLEPIEEIT
-407 MDLDEEYSSKVIDSM
+407 IDIDEEYSSKIIDSL
-422 NRRKGKLIDL
+422 NKRKGKLIEL
-432 KDTGKDKKRL
+432 KDTGKNKKRL

-473 SYGKFEGEMEVR
+473 DYGPFEGVMEGR

-493 EKGKAVAFAIYN
+493 EQGKAVAFAIYN

-518 SVYAGMIVGLAP
+518 PVYPGMIVGLSP

-551 GTDENVVLTPIRKM
+551 NTDENIVLTPVRKM

-572 ILNGDEA
+572 ILNSDEA
-579 LEITPKSCRLRKAI
+579 LEITPASCRLRKAI
-593 LDPHERKK
+593 LDPHERKRN
-601 SEKSGAAGDMSP
+601 EKSSSAA
-613 GGTGGMGM
+613 